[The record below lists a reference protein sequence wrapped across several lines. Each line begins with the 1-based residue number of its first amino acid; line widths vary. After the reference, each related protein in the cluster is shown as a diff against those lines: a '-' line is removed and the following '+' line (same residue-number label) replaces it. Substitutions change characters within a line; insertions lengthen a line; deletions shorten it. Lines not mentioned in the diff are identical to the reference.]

1 MLVKVINDYVMLQ
14 ISTMFPL
21 NFIKYKTHGNIFL
34 KKEITGLNEIHIL
47 IEVPIFGMMRC
58 FEESNKVTN

>member
-1 MLVKVINDYVMLQ
+1 
-14 ISTMFPL
+14 MFPL